1 METLTIKYNPTD
13 ALAVS
18 AIQLLQRIKSI
29 KLVQPKDEFVPNAE
43 TMTAI
48 DDIKRGKV
56 YHAKNTD
63 DLFKQILG

>member
-1 METLTIKYNPTD
+1 METLTIKYNPAD
-13 ALAVS
+13 ALAIS

-29 KLVQPKDEFVPNAE
+29 KFVQSKEEYVPNAE
-43 TMTAI
+43 TLAAV

>member
-1 METLTIKYNPTD
+1 METLTIKYNPAD
-13 ALAVS
+13 ALAMS

-29 KLVQPKDEFVPNAE
+29 KFVQPKDEFVPNEE
-43 TMTAI
+43 TIAAI
-48 DDIKRGKV
+48 EDIKRGKV